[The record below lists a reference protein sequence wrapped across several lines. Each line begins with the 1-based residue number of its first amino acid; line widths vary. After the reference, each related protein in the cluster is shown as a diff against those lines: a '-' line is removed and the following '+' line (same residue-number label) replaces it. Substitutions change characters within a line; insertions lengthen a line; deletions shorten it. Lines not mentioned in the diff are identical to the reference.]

1 MKRAGAAFVGLQT
14 PTDCEGLFRMKAP
27 IYLLAAIMLLAASCG
42 DSKDDTNEPD
52 RFYAHSIA
60 GLTLNDSKLT
70 LTGVDP
76 VTLSTSGPYPAT
88 RPISTEEF
96 VTLWEEG
103 ENSFADDPPKADIA
117 CTVDGEVLNY
127 VVELRM
133 PELSGDQ
140 LTYAVQAVG
149 DSNLPVSG
157 TTCTGVVAS
166 NTTSQRKDVQQQP
179 KMNAITSTPEN
190 VNLDNWVDCLVG
202 NPVCQW
208 KVEERFMD
216 TCMNKYGRTEI
227 ECLVVIAV
235 VYPAIEYLIM
245 VKD

>member
-1 MKRAGAAFVGLQT
+1 MIKNLASVAA
-14 PTDCEGLFRMKAP
+14 
-27 IYLLAAIMLLAASCG
+27 MLLTLVLFGCSDDN
-42 DSKDDTNEPD
+42 DSGGSNEPD
-52 RFYAHSIA
+52 RFYAHAIA
-60 GLTLNDSKLT
+60 GLTLNDSTLT
-70 LTGVDP
+70 LTGVSP
-76 VTLSTSGPYPAT
+76 ETLSTSGPYPAT

-103 ENSFADDPPKADIA
+103 ENSFADDPPKADIT
-117 CTVDGEVLNY
+117 CMVDGEVLNY

-157 TTCTGVVAS
+157 TACTGVVAS

-216 TCMNKYGRTEI
+216 TCMNKYG
-227 ECLVVIAV
+227 
-235 VYPAIEYLIM
+235 
-245 VKD
+245 